1 MKPHILVKM
10 LKTGCAYVF
19 LDVAAQCSVSLI
31 QTADLRHNT
40 ECGSGRLTHRLV
52 PKTDARGSNK
62 NEIECNQTDTDFFFR
77 WAFFLCD

>member
-19 LDVAAQCSVSLI
+19 LDVAAQRSVSLI
-31 QTADLRHNT
+31 QTVDLRHNT

-52 PKTDARGSNK
+52 PKSDARGSNK
-62 NEIECNQTDTDFFFR
+62 NEIECNQTDTDFFLGGS
-77 WAFFLCD
+77 FLM